1 MGAAD
6 FEVAAFQMREGGSST
21 ELGGILDSSQKN
33 ATVLSFFFLKEF
45 KYGKHKDN
53 IFLG

>member
-21 ELGGILDSSQKN
+21 ELGGILDSSQKKCN
-33 ATVLSFFFLKEF
+33 GFKFFFLKEF